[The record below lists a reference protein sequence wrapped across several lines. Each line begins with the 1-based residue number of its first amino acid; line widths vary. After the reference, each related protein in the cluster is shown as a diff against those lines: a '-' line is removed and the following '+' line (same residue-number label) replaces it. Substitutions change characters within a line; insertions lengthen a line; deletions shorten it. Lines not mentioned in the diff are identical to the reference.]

1 MMTPNL
7 DNRVLVTIL
16 GYLKEKND
24 EELAEELFRMIA
36 EESYFLSPVSFS
48 KKPIIQRDGSLRLEN
63 DTKLRFP
70 TVRNEEGKA
79 YYPAF
84 TERSELQK
92 WDIDFNIHTVLT
104 LCIDDYVDMLTLDN
118 ENAGIVLNPFN
129 QSFIIDKDFL
139 IHLLQVRKENKPED
153 VRKTI
158 LDGLKHV

>member
-1 MMTPNL
+1 MTPNL
-7 DNRVLVTIL
+7 DNRVLVGL
-16 GYLKEKND
+16 LDYLKEKSD
-24 EELAEELFRMIA
+24 KDYMEEMFRMIA
-36 EESYFLSPVSFS
+36 EESYFLTPVSFS
-48 KKPIIQRDGSLRLEN
+48 KKPIIQRDGALRLEN
-63 DTKLRFP
+63 DTKLQFP

-79 YYPAF
+79 YYPVF
-84 TERSELQK
+84 TDRMELEK
-92 WDIDFNIHTVLT
+92 WDIDFNVHTVLT
-104 LCIDDYVDMLTLDN
+104 LCIDDYVEMLSMDK